1 MQTLLSLVLPTACLS
16 GLRIQAIQNFLLLYV
31 TRFYAM
37 LPHSVHAAIQRNLFA
52 HAPCQLPF
60 EVVVARLDRLVLAG
74 VSYVGTVCS
83 FRDVH

>member
-31 TRFYAM
+31 TRFYD
-37 LPHSVHAAIQRNLFA
+37 AAIQRNLFA

-83 FRDVH
+83 FRDIH

>member
-1 MQTLLSLVLPTACLS
+1 
-16 GLRIQAIQNFLLLYV
+16 
-31 TRFYAM
+31 M